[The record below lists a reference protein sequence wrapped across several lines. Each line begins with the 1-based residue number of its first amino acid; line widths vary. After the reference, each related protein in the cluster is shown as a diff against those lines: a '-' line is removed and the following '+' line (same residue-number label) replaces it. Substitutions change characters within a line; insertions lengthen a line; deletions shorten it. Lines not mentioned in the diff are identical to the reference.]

1 MIHRNCGAILWLAYI
16 GVLCA
21 AEAPVGSLVSPGPVT
36 VRGVEFSA
44 PGVLS
49 WPVLSGDELAATQTP
64 ALLVLRNRTRVYLSR
79 NSRLK
84 VDRTDGQ
91 LTVHWLQGEIACVLG
106 PGASSYV
113 RVLDE
118 RATDGKSKAAIGS
131 GPPAFAWDAE
141 ALMQR
146 LTWTWGV
153 YLP

>member
-1 MIHRNCGAILWLAYI
+1 MIYRNYRAILWLACI

-21 AEAPVGSLVSPGPVT
+21 AEAPVGSLVSAGPVT

-64 ALLVLRNRTRVYLSR
+64 ALLVLRNHTRVYLNR

-84 VDRTDGQ
+84 VEQTDGQ
-91 LTVHWLQGEIACVLG
+91 FIIHWLQGEITCVLG
-106 PGASSYV
+106 PGASPSV

-118 RATDGKSKAAIGS
+118 RPTDGKSKVAIGS
-131 GPPAFAWDAE
+131 GPPAFAWDAD

-146 LTWTWGV
+146 LTWIWGP